1 MYISDHSQISREE
14 SEQKKTKTKKIEKT
28 IKFIYMNMNK
38 KLTKRKRE
46 RKQNYI
52 VIYRVESIICNII
65 KDMECIVEK
74 KRNTSII

>member
-1 MYISDHSQISREE
+1 
-14 SEQKKTKTKKIEKT
+14 
-28 IKFIYMNMNK
+28 MNK